1 MIENLKKINQNIFIY
16 YSINTFN
23 NFWFIT
29 SSWVNY
35 WLKYMSVSEIG
46 IIDALAFGIGVLVE
60 IPSGLISDR
69 LGRKLSLIIASFFQ
83 FLGSFIITIS
93 LDKFEIAA
101 GFIIFQ
107 IGTSLFSGTIE
118 AFGYEECI
126 HNNLKYENLLLK
138 SQYLASFGHLFSLII
153 GGYFYLVNKNI
164 PNFLWSLNYLI
175 SLILSIL
182 IVTSSQPS
190 LFENLENSSKLRIR
204 DFIHNFNFK
213 TVFYLV
219 VISSI
224 VFSFDYGFLKLLIM
238 DSFST
243 IENNYYILSI
253 TVLISLILNRYLIK
267 KTKNYENIVKL
278 IYITM
283 ALLFIF
289 NENIYQ
295 SYVLIFLFLTFLTI
309 YLFQISL
316 NYINTRVR
324 DSVRASFISIFNFAY
339 KIPYIVL
346 SIILGFGIDSLSI
359 AKTLYFIGIFMIF
372 LLVFYKFLY
381 KIVYNK
387 PLDTGA

>member
-1 MIENLKKINQNIFIY
+1 MIENIKKINQNIFIY

-267 KTKNYENIVKL
+267 KTKNYENIVKI

>member
-1 MIENLKKINQNIFIY
+1 
-16 YSINTFN
+16 
-23 NFWFIT
+23 
-29 SSWVNY
+29 
-35 WLKYMSVSEIG
+35 MSVSEIG